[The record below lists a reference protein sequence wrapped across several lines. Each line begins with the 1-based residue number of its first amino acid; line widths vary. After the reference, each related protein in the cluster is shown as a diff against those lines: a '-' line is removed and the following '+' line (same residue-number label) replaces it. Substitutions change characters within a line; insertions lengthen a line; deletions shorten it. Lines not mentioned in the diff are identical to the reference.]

1 MKTVTIDQNAC
12 IACGMCESTCPQV
25 FSVSGNPH
33 STIVEEYQYNGY
45 DKGSVP
51 EEIPCLE
58 DAEDNCPVDAI
69 SVH

>member
-33 STIVEEYQYNGY
+33 STIVEEYRYNGY
-45 DKGSVP
+45 DKGRVP